1 MFACLYAPP
10 APVCHPLAESRTRE
24 TLLALAQMFV
34 PRFEIPRDDVVLLD
48 VRGLGR
54 ILGEPRQIGAELR
67 KAAADRGLPV
77 HVAIAATR
85 TAAWLLAHARAGLT
99 CIDPGGEAAALAP
112 LPVGV
117 LST

>member
-1 MFACLYAPP
+1 RPMGRGRRLRGGDGTDRDELINGAPMFACVYAPP

-24 TLLALAQMFV
+24 ALLALAQMFV
-34 PRFEIPRDDVVLLD
+34 PRFEVPRDDLVLLD

-77 HVAIAATR
+77 HVAI
-85 TAAWLLAHARAGLT
+85 
-99 CIDPGGEAAALAP
+99 
-112 LPVGV
+112 
-117 LST
+117 